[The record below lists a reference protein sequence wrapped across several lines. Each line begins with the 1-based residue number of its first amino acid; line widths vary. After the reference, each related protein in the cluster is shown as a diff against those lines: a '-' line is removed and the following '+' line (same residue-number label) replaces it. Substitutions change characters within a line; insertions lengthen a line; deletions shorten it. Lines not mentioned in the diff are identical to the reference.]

1 MNMMIFLLIALFGG
15 VLLVRIFYLS
25 WTLDSLMAKLLNL
38 QHAKIMFSKVEV
50 QCKPEILNGSVSY
63 VNTQSGISMNMTIDI
78 KQELDNIAVIFIQEH
93 G

>member
-1 MNMMIFLLIALFGG
+1 
-15 VLLVRIFYLS
+15 
-25 WTLDSLMAKLLNL
+25 MAKLLNL